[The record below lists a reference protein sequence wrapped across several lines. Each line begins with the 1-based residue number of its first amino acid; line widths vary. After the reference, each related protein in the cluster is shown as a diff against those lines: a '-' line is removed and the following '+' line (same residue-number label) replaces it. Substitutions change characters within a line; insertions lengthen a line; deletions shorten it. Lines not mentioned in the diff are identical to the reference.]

1 MTGHHTQFRNL
12 SVAEVLTEFV
22 HETRIHG
29 TKVRGQLF
37 SKTHRQRISRLKV
50 AFSLGQ
56 TDLGHDLFVQSLTR
70 RRRVPSKQSGVAIV
84 EFGHLEACQLLDAG
98 RQYALVVAGAEEREK
113 ALEMLG
119 NKRHEVEPGR
129 HGVF

>member
-1 MTGHHTQFRNL
+1 LTGHHTQFRNL

-50 AFSLGQ
+50 AFRLGQ

-84 EFGHLEACQLLDAG
+84 ELRDLETRQLLDPG
-98 RQYALVVAGAEEREK
+98 RQYALVVAGAEKGEESLK
-113 ALEMLG
+113 MLG
-119 NKRHEVEPGR
+119 NQAQEV
-129 HGVF
+129 